1 MLNLTAWPE
10 VGEVDLKLT
19 YRRRRPRVESEPE
32 AVEVKVEPKR
42 LGVMRRIRNKVA
54 AWLRT
59 LAAMLEKE
67 EE

>member
-19 YRRRRPRVESEPE
+19 YRRRQPKVKPEEPP
-32 AVEVKVEPKR
+32 VEVKSEAKPFG
-42 LGVMRRIRNKVA
+42 LWRRIRNKVA
-54 AWLRT
+54 AVLRR

-67 EE
+67 ED